1 MVDEEIAKCNDKSSK
16 LVDERNAAIG
26 KIGNF
31 IHDSCIIDNDEV
43 SLTISYM
50 IDMTSELY

>member
-50 IDMTSELY
+50 IVMTSELY